1 LKADQ
6 SNKRILDMI
15 SHRIHG
21 AAIYGAP
28 WIPSVYPFYVSIN
41 IPAPAG
47 SVMALDI
54 PTTMKIAQDGCEDV
68 DRHDGSDMIH
78 KDIEALSKRHGTLID
93 KSELRGNH
101 KTI

>member
-1 LKADQ
+1 
-6 SNKRILDMI
+6 MP
-15 SHRIHG
+15 
-21 AAIYGAP
+21 YMVT
-28 WIPSVYPFYVSIN
+28 WIPSIYPSHVSID

-47 SVMALDI
+47 SVMGLDI
-54 PTTMKIAQDGCEDV
+54 PTIMKIFWQDGCEDV